1 MKISPGVLS
10 FVLLPQAVAFSM
22 APAFGR
28 RISIPY
34 SALFQLP
41 ENYERAVDCAEDYGE
56 CKVEELVDLVNELE
70 QVEECFLDQDEET
83 CDDEAS
89 DRFDVADALRQQHD
103 QRLTQENL
111 RDPNL
116 RDPNSFTQELPVEL
130 GEQEFFEPIQ
140 EGPTW

>member
-56 CKVEELVDLVNELE
+56 CEVEELVDLVNGEK
-70 QVEECFLDQDEET
+70 F
-83 CDDEAS
+83 A
-89 DRFDVADALRQQHD
+89 ALNIVLKFYHSYAP
-103 QRLTQENL
+103 E
-111 RDPNL
+111 
-116 RDPNSFTQELPVEL
+116 SFSSI
-130 GEQEFFEPIQ
+130 FFHSRNK
-140 EGPTW
+140 